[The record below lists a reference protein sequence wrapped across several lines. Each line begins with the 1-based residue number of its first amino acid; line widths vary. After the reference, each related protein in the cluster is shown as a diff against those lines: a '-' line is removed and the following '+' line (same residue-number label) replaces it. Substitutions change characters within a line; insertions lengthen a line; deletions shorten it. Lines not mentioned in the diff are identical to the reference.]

1 MRRFALTTV
10 AGLLLAGLGLT
21 AHAPLSAQSV
31 VLDEGR
37 FTVFIDGREAGSES
51 FRIHRDG
58 SGPEA
63 VLVAT
68 AEVRLQAEGGTIEMR
83 PSLRTGPDMVP
94 QAYENKV
101 SGARTA
107 QVSGW
112 LDGNRFVARTAS
124 AEGESQKEFRAG
136 ASTVVLEDRVA
147 YLYYFTA
154 RGVQEAG
161 GSLMVVSPM
170 SGEQYRLQVLSIEVE
185 PYRLGR
191 EQLEARHVRLEGPNG
206 VHELWLDDQDRVLRV
221 EIPHRSFRAE
231 RDAS

>member
-1 MRRFALTTV
+1 MRRCAPTAV
-10 AGLLLAGLGLT
+10 ASLVLAGLGLT
-21 AHAPLSAQSV
+21 APAPALAQSV

-58 SGPEA
+58 SGSAA

-68 AEVRLQAEGGTIEMR
+68 AEIRLQHEGGTTEMR
-83 PSLRTGPDMVP
+83 PSLRTGPDMTP

-112 LDGNRFVARTAS
+112 LDGNRFVVRTAS

-136 ASTVVLEDRVA
+136 SSTVVLEDRVA

-154 RGVQEAG
+154 RAIEEAG
-161 GSLMVVSPM
+161 SSLMVVSPT
-170 SGEQYRLQVLSIEVE
+170 SGAQYRLQVISVEVE

-191 EQLEARHVRLEGPNG
+191 EQLDARHVRLEGPES
-206 VHELWLDDQDRVLRV
+206 VHELWLDDQGRVLRV
-221 EIPHRSFRAE
+221 EIPDRAFRAE
-231 RDAS
+231 RQAS